1 VEKRSFTHD
10 QRDRKFATQL
20 QYSLI
25 SALEMNR
32 NRLFSA
38 LQCGLL
44 IFFFLEPGFWS
55 AEAGSASTN
64 AEAFLQAYPNFFS
77 GFKDNTLLFRDGGGI
92 QFDDGRSK
100 TYEELLSHPDPE
112 DELSQNYPTGSQS
125 YSPPTVNFDPGR
137 YRCAALFKKM
147 YGENPKEVESH
158 LVTIPW
164 LPHSTHSVVRITR
177 VNGVDRQ
184 LEAVS
189 AELDQLPLEEKK
201 YVLKTGGTFN
211 WRPIAGSEQLSAH
224 AFGIAIDIDPD
235 YSDYWRWNASGDH
248 GKLIPYK
255 NRIPHRIVEIFE
267 RHGFIWGGKWYHYD
281 TMHFEYRPELLPQ
294 AAK

>member
-1 VEKRSFTHD
+1 V
-10 QRDRKFATQL
+10 
-20 QYSLI
+20 
-25 SALEMNR
+25 
-32 NRLFSA
+32 
-38 LQCGLL
+38 
-44 IFFFLEPGFWS
+44 
-55 AEAGSASTN
+55 
-64 AEAFLQAYPNFFS
+64 
-77 GFKDNTLLFRDGGGI
+77 
-92 QFDDGRSK
+92 
-100 TYEELLSHPDPE
+100 
-112 DELSQNYPTGSQS
+112 
-125 YSPPTVNFDPGR
+125 TV
-137 YRCAALFKKM
+137 
-147 YGENPKEVESH
+147 
-158 LVTIPW
+158 PW
-164 LPHSTHSVVRITR
+164 LPHSTHTVVRITR

-189 AELDQLPLEEKK
+189 AELDQLPPEEKK

-235 YSDYWRWNASGDH
+235 YSDYWRWNATGGH
-248 GKLIPYK
+248 EKLIPYK

>member
-1 VEKRSFTHD
+1 MRRYYLLYGV
-10 QRDRKFATQL
+10 
-20 QYSLI
+20 LI
-25 SALEMNR
+25 L
-32 NRLFSA
+32 
-38 LQCGLL
+38 
-44 IFFFLEPGFWS
+44 FFL
-55 AEAGSASTN
+55 STGVRSTETSDIPPK
-64 AEAFLQAYPNFFS
+64 AAAFLRAYPNFFS
-77 GFKDNTLLFRDGGGI
+77 GYQDNTLLFQAGGGI
-92 QFDDGRSK
+92 QFDDRRSK
-100 TYEELLSHPDPE
+100 TYQELLSNPDPE
-112 DELSQNYPTGSQS
+112 DELSQNYPTGPQS
-125 YSPPTVNFDPGR
+125 YSAPAVNFDPGR

-147 YGENPKEVESH
+147 YGENAKEVESH
-158 LVTIPW
+158 LTTIVW
-164 LPHSTHSVVRITR
+164 LPHSAHSSVRITR

-189 AELDQLPLEEKK
+189 AELDQLPPEEKK

-235 YSDYWRWNASGDH
+235 YSDYWRWNATGDH
-248 GKLIPYK
+248 EKLIPYK

-281 TMHFEYRPELLPQ
+281 TMHFEYRPEFLPQ